1 MAEQTDGSTT
11 PRSRMGDW
19 GRTLREFV
27 RYVPS
32 GETIPDET
40 WRSRHRNVV
49 VLVLAH
55 VPLLFALG
63 MYEGTESAV
72 TGATIPSIPL
82 PAVLF
87 ELGIIAAFAALATVS
102 RFPRRVRTLLAVTGL
117 LFCSGV
123 LVHFSGGYIEAHFH
137 FFVAMAVVAVYEDW
151 LPFAVGIGYVVVT
164 HGVFGMVDPS
174 RVYNHT
180 AAINRPWVWGVVHGV
195 FVTGLAFA
203 LMSNWYST
211 EKSREKSRQRLE
223 DAREKAQEVEDL
235 ERKQAEIERAKTEA
249 EEMKAEAEERKR
261 EVERLNQQLE
271 ATAED
276 FSATMARAADGDF
289 TARLDAD
296 ADSEAMARVATA
308 YNDMMDETE
317 AAMREIRTFADDVAA
332 ACADADA
339 GATEA
344 ETASEKLRTS
354 VDDIADGATEQRT
367 MLEEVSGEMTELSA
381 TVEEVA
387 ASAETVART
396 SHETAE
402 VAESGEA
409 TAEAAIEDARQART
423 AVSTTVEHLETLE
436 ERMDRIDEIV
446 DLIADIAEQTN
457 ILALNASIEA
467 ARAGGA
473 AGADGDG
480 FAVVASEVKDLAE
493 ETRQSATEIEDLI
506 AETRAQ
512 TGTTVAEART
522 AERHMDDGVAAVED
536 VLDALSQVRANAAD
550 ADSGIQEISE
560 TTDDQAATTEEAVS
574 MVDEVADIGRATA
587 EETEAVS
594 ATASEQ
600 AASVSRVTES
610 VATLTDR
617 ADRLQSLLASF
628 EVSDDGRADTST
640 APDAGAAVRDGGR
653 PD

>member
-1 MAEQTDGSTT
+1 MSEQTDGSPT
-11 PRSRMGDW
+11 PRSRTGDW

-27 RYVPS
+27 RYVP
-32 GETIPDET
+32 GGDTIPDET

-55 VPLLFALG
+55 VPLLLALG
-63 MYEGTESAV
+63 LYEGTESTV
-72 TGATIPSIPL
+72 TGATIPTIPL

-87 ELGIIAAFAALATVS
+87 ELGIIATFAGLATIS
-102 RFPRRVRTLLAVTGL
+102 RFPRRVRTILAVTGL

-151 LPFAVGIGYVVVT
+151 LPFAFGIGYVVVT
-164 HGVFGMVDPS
+164 HGVFGMIDPS

-195 FVTGLAFA
+195 FVTGLAVA

-223 DAREKAQEVEDL
+223 QAREKAQEVEDL
-235 ERKQAEIERAKTEA
+235 ERKQAEIERAKAEA
-249 EEMKAEAEERKR
+249 EEMKAEAEEQKQ
-261 EVERLNQQLE
+261 EVERLNRQLE
-271 ATAED
+271 GTAD
-276 FSATMARAADGDF
+276 DYSATMARAADGDL
-289 TARLDAD
+289 TARADPDAE
-296 ADSEAMARVATA
+296 SEAMARVATA
-308 YNDMMDETE
+308 FNDMMDETE
-317 AAMREIRTFADDVAA
+317 AAMGEIRSFAVDVAA
-332 ACADADA
+332 ACEEADA
-339 GATEA
+339 GTTKA
-344 ETASEKLRTS
+344 ETASERLRTS
-354 VDDIADGATEQRT
+354 VGDIADGAAEQRS
-367 MLEEVSGEMTELSA
+367 MLDDVSDEMTELSA

-402 VAESGEA
+402 VAEAGET
-409 TAEAAIEDARQART
+409 TAETAIDDARQARA
-423 AVSTTVEHLETLE
+423 AVSTTVDHLETLE
-436 ERMDRIDEIV
+436 ARMDRIDEIV
-446 DLIADIAEQTN
+446 DLIGDIAEQTN

-467 ARAGGA
+467 ARAGGGA

-480 FAVVASEVKDLAE
+480 FAVVASEVKNLAE

-512 TGTTVAEART
+512 TGTTAEEART
-522 AERHMDDGVAAVED
+522 AERHMEDGVAAVED
-536 VLDALSQVRANAAD
+536 VLDALSQVRENVAD
-550 ADSGIQEISE
+550 ADSGVQEISE
-560 TTDDQAATTEEAVS
+560 ATDDQAASTEETVSMVEEVAEISRATDDEAEAVS
-574 MVDEVADIGRATA
+574 TTAT
-587 EETEAVS
+587 
-594 ATASEQ
+594 EQ
-600 AASVSRVTES
+600 ATSVSRVTES
-610 VATLTDR
+610 VASLTDQT
-617 ADRLQSLLASF
+617 DRLRSLLASF
-628 EVSDDGRADTST
+628 EVSEGAPT